1 MNYLIGIDLGTSS
14 VKAIL
19 MDSEGIV
26 LSQAQKS
33 YQIDVPK
40 MGQAEQSP
48 ELWWSSTVCVLRG
61 ILEQEKIDPSLIVGI
76 GFSGQMHGLVMVDE
90 QGVVVRPA
98 IIWSDQRSKS
108 QVERINHL
116 IQEEKATGKM
126 LNAVSTGFAVASLL
140 WVKENEP
147 DNYKKTDKILLP
159 KDYIRF
165 RLTGELAVEAT
176 DASSTLAFNVAERKW
191 AGFLMDKLDIREDLF
206 PSCFE
211 PFDIAGEVTDP
222 ASKETGL
229 PKGIPVVFGGGDQ
242 FMQAVGNGLVYP
254 GMVSANIGTGGQI
267 AAMTD
272 QPLYDSKLRTNTF
285 CHIKPN
291 TWNIQGSSLTSG
303 LSLEWL
309 KTNIL
314 NEKDFETLE
323 EMAASVAPGSE
334 GLIFLPYLTGER
346 TPHLNPSAK
355 GIFFGLTLGH
365 RSEHLVRA
373 VMEGVAFSL
382 KDSLEI
388 MESLGVEA
396 EKVIASGGGAKSKL
410 WLQIQAD
417 IFSKPIYTTQTKE
430 EASVGAAITAGVGI
444 GLYPSVEEACE
455 KLISTHSEV
464 MEPIKENSS
473 LYAKRYELFKELYK
487 RNEDLFLL

>member
-19 MDSEGIV
+19 MDREGNI

-33 YQIDVPK
+33 YQIDVPEI
-40 MGQAEQSP
+40 GYAEQSP
-48 ELWWSSTVCVLRG
+48 ELWWSSTKNVLKK
-61 ILEQEKIDPSLIVGI
+61 ILEQNIDPSRIGGI
-76 GFSGQMHGLVMVDE
+76 GFSGQMHGLVMVGKRGE
-90 QGVVVRPA
+90 SVRPA

-108 QVERINHL
+108 QVERINRL
-116 IQEEKATGKM
+116 IQEEKAAGKM
-126 LNAVSTGFAVASLL
+126 LNSVSTGFAVASLL

-147 DNYKKTDKILLP
+147 ESYGKTDKVLLP

-165 RLTGELAVEAT
+165 RLTGKLAVEAT

-191 AGFLMDKLDIREDLF
+191 AECLIDTLDLKKELF
-206 PSCFE
+206 PPCFE
-211 PFDIAGEVTDP
+211 PFDIAGEVTER
-222 ASKETGL
+222 AARETGL
-229 PKGIPVVFGGGDQ
+229 PEGIPVVFGGGDQ
-242 FMQAVGNGLVYP
+242 FMHAVGNGLVYP
-254 GMVSANIGTGGQI
+254 GMVSSNIGTGGQI

-285 CHIKPN
+285 CHVKPN
-291 TWNIQGSSLTSG
+291 TWNIQGSSLNSG

-314 NEKDFETLE
+314 KEKDFGTMEA
-323 EMAASVAPGSE
+323 MAAGVPPGSD

-346 TPHLNPSAK
+346 TPHLNPNAK
-355 GIFFGLTLGH
+355 GIFFGLAFGH

-388 MESLGVEA
+388 MESLGIKA
-396 EKVIASGGGAKSKL
+396 DKVMASGGGAKSRL

-417 IFSKPIYTTQTKE
+417 VYNKPIYTTKTRE
-430 EASVGAAITAGVGI
+430 EASLGAAITAGVGI

-455 KLISTHSEV
+455 KVIHTHAEII
-464 MEPIKENSS
+464 EPIKKNSS
-473 LYAKRYELFKELYK
+473 LYAERYEVFKELYR
-487 RNEDLFLL
+487 RNKDLFLL